1 MTGLKQEFYRLS
13 EKHNEKS
20 IQKSIFFTDAFLR
33 QQNLKIYFLK
43 GNISKEEFTK
53 VVGDKMNPNDLALI
67 INKCD
72 SNKDNQ
78 INYNEFVEI
87 MTYGDKKSKW
97 CCC

>member
-1 MTGLKQEFYRLS
+1 MS
-13 EKHNEKS
+13 
-20 IQKSIFFTDAFLR
+20 
-33 QQNLKIYFLK
+33 
-43 GNISKEEFTK
+43 
-53 VVGDKMNPNDLALI
+53 PNDLALI